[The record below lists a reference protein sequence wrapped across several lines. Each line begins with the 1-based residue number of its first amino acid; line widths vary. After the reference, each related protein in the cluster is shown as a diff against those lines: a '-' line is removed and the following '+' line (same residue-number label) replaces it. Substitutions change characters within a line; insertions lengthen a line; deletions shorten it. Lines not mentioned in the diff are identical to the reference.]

1 MSTLEIRAEIIKLAR
16 VLALQPQQLEFLNH
30 TPAQDIRHLREV
42 THEYFFNRGRTLFQR
57 LAATTKLVPG
67 KLTAYI
73 GQKVF
78 APVFIARIAGEMPA
92 ERAVDIAQRMEIP
105 FLADVTLEL
114 DPRRV
119 GDIIR
124 QMPVQIIR
132 DVALE
137 LIRRGEFITMGLFVG
152 YLTEAAIRQVMAAI
166 TDEEHLLRVGLFI
179 EAKEQIPK
187 LMRLVPDERFPRFL
201 KLAQDESKNLWAE
214 ALSLMAYAD
223 HGMMRKLGDMMADEG
238 DAALTRLL
246 QRSHEQDLWGS
257 ILPVIAQMS
266 PAKQSRLVHL
276 DALADPEVLKS
287 LFRTAEEDNLWRLM
301 LPLVAG
307 MTEGEMADTA
317 RAADPD
323 KLLRLFRAAEQA
335 HLVPKLLVL
344 VDQFSPE
351 ERAWMAT
358 IAAAMPAELQERFAE
373 EVDQAGLWE
382 PLFEVARAIPAQGR
396 AALAGAVQ
404 RIAGQR
410 PELVAK
416 LADLAEAR
424 GLGDLVAAARSAA
437 KG

>member
-1 MSTLEIRAEIIKLAR
+1 MSTLEVRAEIIKLSR
-16 VLALQPQQLEFLNH
+16 VLDLKPEQLEFLNH
-30 TPAQDIRHLREV
+30 TAPADIRHLRET
-42 THEYFFNRGRTLFQR
+42 THEYLFNRGRSLFQR
-57 LAATTKLVPG
+57 LAMSTKLLPG
-67 KLTAYI
+67 KLTAFI

-78 APVFIARIAGEMPA
+78 APVFIARVAGEMPTD
-92 ERAVDIAQRMEIP
+92 RAVEIAQRMEIP

-124 QMPVQIIR
+124 QMPVEIVR

-137 LIRRGEFITMGLFVG
+137 LIRRGEYITMGLFVG
-152 YLTEAAIRQVMAAI
+152 YLTEQAIKQVMAAI

-179 EAKEQIPK
+179 EAKDQVPK
-187 LMRLVPDERFPRFL
+187 LMRLVPDARFPRFL

-223 HGMMRKLGDMMADEG
+223 APMMRKLGDMMADEG

-266 PAKQSRLVHL
+266 PDKQSRLVHL

-287 LFRTAEEDNLWRLM
+287 IFRTAEEDNLWRLM

-307 MTEGEMADTA
+307 MSTGEMAATA
-317 RAADPD
+317 QAANPE

-335 HLVPKLLVL
+335 HLVPKLLAL
-344 VDQFSPE
+344 VDQFSIE
-351 ERAWMAT
+351 ERTWMAT
-358 IAAAMPAELQERFAE
+358 IAAAMPAELQESFAE
-373 EVDQAGLWE
+373 EVDQANLWE
-382 PLFEVARAIPAQGR
+382 PLFEVARAIPMAGR
-396 AALAGAVQ
+396 AALADTVR

-410 PELVAK
+410 PELVRK
-416 LADLAEAR
+416 LAGLAESR

-437 KG
+437 G